1 MRRIASKRG
10 FTLVELM
17 IVVAIV
23 GVLAALA
30 IYGVNKYVKNA
41 KTAEARAA
49 VSRLAKDATTAYARP
64 KMKGDVLAAGTS
76 TESTVLL
83 CKGAVKKVPVAA
95 TSIAA
100 KKYQSAAS
108 DWADDD
114 TTGATGWPCLRFS
127 MTDPQYYMYGYAA
140 TVAGAAGDKF
150 KATAEGDLDGDTAL
164 STFAIDGVVSG
175 NDNDREL
182 LVSPNITETNPD
194 E

>member
-64 KMKGDVLAAGTS
+64 KMKGDVLTAGDS

-83 CKGAVKKVPVAA
+83 CKAAVTVP
-95 TSIAA
+95 TDKTKIAA
-100 KKYQSAAS
+100 KKYQSKSS
-108 DWADDD
+108 DWTDTD

-127 MTDPQYYMYGYAA
+127 MSDPQYYMYGYSA
-140 TVAGAAGDKF
+140 TVAGGAGDIF
-150 KATAEGDLDGDTAL
+150 TASAQGDLDGDGDL
-164 STFAIDGVVSG
+164 STFSIDGKVSD
-175 NDNDREL
+175 NANDREL
-182 LVSPNITETNPD
+182 LVSPNIKELSPD